1 MNSGGYLKELLR
13 PLGVYRLEGSF
24 LGAELESLGAGLD
37 GAQEC
42 LEEIQR
48 EMCLATAQDRGLEMW
63 ARLFVRR
70 PAADTVQRMRDA
82 LAALGRI
89 GGDSFTL
96 AAINDT
102 IRGCGLNAVVT
113 ETDTPGTVEVRFPE
127 VAGIP
132 EGFERMQPI
141 IEDILPAHLLIEYVY
156 WYQTWA
162 QLEARGLTW
171 AALEAEQVT
180 WRELETMV
188 E

>member
-1 MNSGGYLKELLR
+1 MSGGDYLRELLR
-13 PLGVYRLEGSF
+13 PLGVYRLDGSF
-24 LGAELESLGAGLD
+24 LGAELDSLGTGLD
-37 GAQEC
+37 GVQAY

-48 EMCLATAQDRGLEMW
+48 ERQ
-63 ARLFVRR
+63 
-70 PAADTVQRMRDA
+70 A

-96 AAINDT
+96 AAINST
-102 IRGCGLNAVVT
+102 ICGCGLNAVVT
-113 ETDTPGTVEVRFPE
+113 ETGSPGTVEVRFPE

-132 EGFERMQPI
+132 EGFDQMQPI
-141 IEDILPAHLLIEYVY
+141 IEDILPAHLLIRYVY

-171 AALEAEQVT
+171 AALEADQVT
-180 WRELETMV
+180 WKQLETMV